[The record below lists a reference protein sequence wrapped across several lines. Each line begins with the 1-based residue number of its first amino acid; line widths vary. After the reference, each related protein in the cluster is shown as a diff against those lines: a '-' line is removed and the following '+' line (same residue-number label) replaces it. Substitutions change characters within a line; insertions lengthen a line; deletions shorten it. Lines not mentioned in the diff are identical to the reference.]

1 MEPSLPSSDRQGTRL
16 LTKLPR
22 RLLDEARARLP
33 FLRTAVPKISM
44 PLPGTEPGLPT
55 KPTKPPAATPESP
68 RVTCID
74 YSPDNVEAQEVPDIA
89 TFLAGHRPSWSRVR
103 WINIVGI
110 RDVETIRMFAE
121 KYQLHP
127 LAVEDVVINA
137 QRPKAEDYPGSTHQ
151 PGRLFV
157 VARLIELHDDHLHSH
172 QVNFFLGRNT
182 LVTIHETEA
191 DVFEPVFR
199 RIETHGSR
207 LRENDVSFLL
217 YALLDAIV
225 DNGFPLLERYSERL
239 EDVEE
244 ELLTQPARDTLQKV
258 HTIKREMYL
267 FRRAMWPM
275 RDLIQQL
282 QREKHECLSEM
293 TQTYFRDVYDHC
305 VQIIDLV
312 ETYREITGAVTET
325 YISTISNRTNDVMR
339 VLTVIGTIFI
349 PLTFLSGVYGM
360 NMEIPETR
368 WHGLYG
374 VFWFVCVTMTVA
386 MILWFRRRKWL

>member
-1 MEPSLPSSDRQGTRL
+1 MTSASPSSDRNAARRL
-16 LTKLPR
+16 TDLPWK
-22 RLLDEARARLP
+22 LLDEARARLP
-33 FLRTAVPKISM
+33 FLGTSLPKISM
-44 PLPGTEPGLPT
+44 PLPGTEPGLAPR
-55 KPTKPPAATPESP
+55 PSVPPAVAPEAI

-74 YSPDNVEAQEVPDIA
+74 YCPDEVEVHEVLDIGE
-89 TFLAGHRPSWSRVR
+89 FLVRHRPSWSRVR
-103 WINIVGI
+103 WISILGI
-110 RDVETIRMFAE
+110 RDVDGIRAFAE

-137 QRPKAEDYPGSTHQ
+137 QRPKAEDYPGSAHQ

-157 VARLIELHDDHLHSH
+157 VGRLLELHGGHLYSH

-182 LVTIHETEA
+182 LVTIQEAQA
-191 DVFEPVFR
+191 DVFEAVCR
-199 RIETHGSR
+199 RIQTPGSR

-217 YALLDAIV
+217 YALLDTIV
-225 DNGFPLLERYSERL
+225 DSGFPILESYSDRI
-239 EDVEE
+239 EDLEE

-258 HTIKREMYL
+258 HTIKREMFL
-267 FRRAMWPM
+267 FRRVMWPM

-282 QREKHECLSEM
+282 QREKHECLSET

-325 YISTISNRTNDVMR
+325 YISTLSNRTNDVMR

-349 PLTFLSGVYGM
+349 PLTFLAGVYGM
-360 NMEIPETR
+360 NTNIPEAH
-368 WHGLYG
+368 WNGFYF
-374 VFWFVCVTMTVA
+374 VFWGVCLAISASML
-386 MILWFRRRKWL
+386 LWFRRRQWL

>member
-1 MEPSLPSSDRQGTRL
+1 M
-16 LTKLPR
+16 
-22 RLLDEARARLP
+22 
-33 FLRTAVPKISM
+33 PK
-44 PLPGTEPGLPT
+44 PGTEPGLAA
-55 KPTKPPAATPESP
+55 KPSKAPAATSESV
-68 RVTCID
+68 RITCFD
-74 YSPDNVEAQEVPDIA
+74 YGPDQVEVQEVTDVA
-89 TFLAGHRPSWSRVR
+89 AFLSSHRPAWSQVR
-103 WINIVGI
+103 WVNIVGL
-110 RDVETIRMFAE
+110 RDVDTILAFAD

-127 LAVEDVVINA
+127 LAIEDVVINA
-137 QRPKAEDYPGSTHQ
+137 QRPKVEDYPGSSHQ

-157 VARLIELHDDHLHSH
+157 VARLIDLHEERLHTH

-182 LVTIHETEA
+182 LITIQETRTS
-191 DVFEPVFR
+191 VFDPVCQ
-199 RIETHGSR
+199 RIQREGSR
-207 LRENDVSFLL
+207 IRENDASFLL

-225 DNGFPLLERYSERL
+225 DNGFPILERYSQRL

-244 ELLTQPARDTLQKV
+244 ESLTEPERDTLQKV
-258 HTIKREMYL
+258 HAVKRELFL

-275 RDLIQQL
+275 RDLIKQI

-305 VQIIDLV
+305 IQIIDLV
-312 ETYREITGAVTET
+312 ETYREIAGAVTET

-368 WHGLYG
+368 WPGLYL
-374 VFWFVCVTMTVA
+374 VFWAVCLTLSVV
-386 MILWFRRRKWL
+386 MITWFRRRKWL

>member
-1 MEPSLPSSDRQGTRL
+1 MESATPPSDMHGPHRLTRL
-16 LTKLPR
+16 PQ
-22 RLLDEARARLP
+22 RLLHEARNRLP
-33 FLRTAVPKISM
+33 FLGTAVPKISM
-44 PLPGTEPGLPT
+44 PSPGTEPGLAA
-55 KPTKPPAATPESP
+55 KPSKPPAATPDSI

-74 YSPDNVEAQEVPDIA
+74 YNSENVEVKEVADIGA
-89 TFLAGHRPSWSRVR
+89 FLAEHRPSWSRVR
-103 WINIVGI
+103 WINILGI
-110 RDVETIRMFAE
+110 SDVDTIRAFAE

-127 LAVEDVVINA
+127 LAVEDVVVNV
-137 QRPKAEDYPGSTHQ
+137 QRPKAEDYPGSAHQ

-157 VARLIELHDDHLHSH
+157 VARLIELHDDRFHSH

-182 LVTIHETEA
+182 LITIQETGAEI
-191 DVFEPVFR
+191 FEPVRR
-199 RIETHGSR
+199 RIQTQGSR

-225 DNGFPLLERYSERL
+225 DNGFPLLERYSERI
-239 EDVEE
+239 EDLEE
-244 ELLTQPARDTLQKV
+244 ELLTQPARDTLQRV
-258 HTIKREMYL
+258 HTIKREMFL

-282 QREKHECLSEM
+282 LRDKHECLSET

-325 YISTISNRTNDVMR
+325 YISTLSNRTNDVMR

-360 NMEIPETR
+360 NMDIPETR

-374 VFWFVCVTMTVA
+374 VFWAVCLTMSVT
-386 MILWFRRRKWL
+386 MILWFRRRQWL

>member
-1 MEPSLPSSDRQGTRL
+1 MTSSSPSSDRHGTGRL
-16 LTKLPR
+16 TGLPWK
-22 RLLDEARARLP
+22 LLDEARARLP
-33 FLRTAVPKISM
+33 FFGTAIPRISM
-44 PLPGTEPGLPT
+44 PRPGTEPGLAP
-55 KPTKPPAATPESP
+55 KPSAPPAIAPESV

-74 YSPDNVEAQEVPDIA
+74 YNPDNVEVQVISDIGE
-89 TFLAGHRPSWSRVR
+89 FLARHRPSWSRVR
-103 WINIVGI
+103 WISIIGI
-110 RDVETIRMFAE
+110 RDIDSIRAFAE

-137 QRPKAEDYPGSTHQ
+137 QRPKAEDYPGSAHQ

-157 VARLIELHDDHLHSH
+157 VGRLIEMDRDHLRSH
-172 QVNFFLGRNT
+172 QANFFLGRNT
-182 LVTIHETEA
+182 MITIQESEA
-191 DVFEPVFR
+191 DVFEPVR
-199 RIETHGSR
+199 QRIQAQGSR

-225 DNGFPLLERYSERL
+225 DNGYPILERYSDRIEEL
-239 EDVEE
+239 EE
-244 ELLTQPARDTLQKV
+244 ELLTQPAHDTLRKV
-258 HTIKREMYL
+258 HRIKREMFL

-282 QREKHECLSEM
+282 QREKHECLSET

-349 PLTFLSGVYGM
+349 PLTFLAGVYGM
-360 NMEIPETR
+360 NMNIPENH
-368 WHGLYG
+368 WDGFYFAFWG
-374 VFWFVCVTMTVA
+374 VCLAIAAT